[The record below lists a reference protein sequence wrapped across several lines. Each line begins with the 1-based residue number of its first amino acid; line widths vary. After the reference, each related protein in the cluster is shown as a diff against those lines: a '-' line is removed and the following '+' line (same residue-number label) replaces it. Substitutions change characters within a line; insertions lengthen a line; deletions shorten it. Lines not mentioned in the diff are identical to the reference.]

1 MREEVFNMRNSKNI
15 EDYVKLIS
23 RDGREF
29 VVPVR
34 ILKHSPTFA
43 RMLDS
48 QFKESK
54 MIFSI

>member
-1 MREEVFNMRNSKNI
+1 MRNSKNI

>member
-1 MREEVFNMRNSKNI
+1 MFNQRDKSSM

-54 MIFSI
+54 LIFSV

>member
-48 QFKESK
+48 
-54 MIFSI
+54 

>member
-1 MREEVFNMRNSKNI
+1 M

-23 RDGREF
+23 RDGCEF

-34 ILKHSPTFA
+34 ILKHSPTFE
-43 RMLDS
+43 RMLHS

-54 MIFSI
+54 LVFSV